1 MLDKAFNTLQT
12 YDWGDD
18 RNALNPIDEAIVA
31 TQNDTAGRKD
41 LEDRLIAVLKSDGT
55 RNGKD
60 YVCRKLKII
69 GTTASVP
76 TLAAMLSDEDHS
88 HMARYALE
96 SMPNAAAGKALLDA
110 VSKLAGKLQA
120 GVIGSLG
127 VRQDD
132 ESVPALAALVG
143 DEDALIAQAAAHA
156 LGAIRS
162 SVAAQ
167 ALAGANAN
175 AAADHAVTDASLACA
190 ESLLA
195 DGDKAGALGIY
206 KRLSKGKP
214 AKHVKLAATR
224 GMLACAGK

>member
-1 MLDKAFNTLQT
+1 MLAKAFSMLQT

-41 LEDRLIAVLKSDGT
+41 LEDRMIAVLQGDGT

-60 YVCRKLKII
+60 YVCRKLKIM
-69 GTTASVP
+69 GTEASVP
-76 TLAAMLSDEDHS
+76 VLAAMLGNENHS

-110 VSKLAGKLQA
+110 LPKLTGKLLV

-132 ESVPALAALVG
+132 ESVTALAALM
-143 DEDALIAQAAAHA
+143 DNDSTTIAEAAAHA

-162 SVAAQ
+162 SAAAQ
-167 ALAGANAN
+167 ALANVSANT
-175 AAADHAVTDASLACA
+175 AAAQAVTDASLACA

-195 DGDKAGALGIY
+195 KGDKTGALTIY

-214 AKHVKLAATR
+214 AKHVKLAVTR
-224 GMLACAGK
+224 GMLACAGN